1 LMVPAWLVDENGKL
15 IISAKLGSD
24 RFQHLGG

>member
-1 LMVPAWLVDENGKL
+1 MVPAWLVDENGKS
-15 IISAKLGSD
+15 IKSAKLGSD